1 MPLSSVV
8 LVILRLI
15 ALHWILSGIIEGA
28 VVFRTSSS
36 FGKVSHV
43 LSALFPALAYFGSGA
58 LLFMWSRTIGRAVTP
73 RPDPNLQLG
82 SLTLYDLYCFA
93 FTFLG
98 LTYVLSSISS
108 VINWLHYALIQTR
121 DDSNREQNFYELTQP
136 LLTMLAGGACM
147 LFSARFARK
156 LIVWQRREAKHLPSH
171 SDTPSAKP
179 SESS

>member
-1 MPLSSVV
+1 MPLSSI
-8 LVILRLI
+8 VIVFLRLVG
-15 ALHWILSGIIEGA
+15 LNWIISGIFHGA
-28 VVFRTSSS
+28 VVIRTFAGWSDTGV
-36 FGKVSHV
+36 F
-43 LSALFPALAYFGSGA
+43 SAMLPALAYFGTGA
-58 LLFMWSRTIGRAVTP
+58 LLLMWSRTIARAVTP
-73 RPDPNLQLG
+73 HPDPEVQLG
-82 SLTLYDLYCFA
+82 GLTLYDLYCFG
-93 FTFLG
+93 FTIVG
-98 LTYVLSSISS
+98 LYYVLSSVAP